1 MGKKE
6 GRRKVEWDRGGMER
20 KRGNE
25 GKRKEV
31 MRKRGRLRR
40 REEGGGEQR

>member
-20 KRGNE
+20 KRGM
-25 GKRKEV
+25 RKEV
-31 MRKRGRLRR
+31 IRKRGKLR